1 MKLLLV
7 LGLVPLYS
15 ALPFLSQDLGTET
28 RTLTDALSNSLIAL
42 SSEPR
47 AFKAIDRIFHQN
59 NTCLRNIGEVIEAI
73 QETTKLVESASG
85 DVDSLSQKVNRLS
98 ELSGEAEV
106 VGAVADILRSL
117 EPVLEKLSPVIPIS
131 RSCATSTDNT
141 MAYLRSLAVIMH
153 ELSYDPEVSQSQG
166 TRNMFHKSGNILSGV
181 SAFIENLK
189 TQSEELQNFC
199 FPSKDSTTKGIKAL
213 GEIMGSLA
221 DMFSSLG
228 DYKAGEQIRQ
238 GKFMAQKIVDQVPRM
253 NDLDIGFADCSN
265 NDLESAASTLEDLA
279 KIIEEIGM
287 EKLLNDLGLDVSFLD
302 YLKGQ

>member
-1 MKLLLV
+1 MKLLIV
-7 LGLVPLYS
+7 LGLVPLFS
-15 ALPFLSQDLGTET
+15 ALPFLNQDLGTET

-42 SSEPR
+42 SSEPN

-85 DVDSLSQKVNRLS
+85 DVESLSQKVNRLS
-98 ELSGEAEV
+98 EVSGEAEIV
-106 VGAVADILRSL
+106 SQVADILRSL

-131 RSCATSTDNT
+131 RGCATSTENT
-141 MAYLRSLAVIMH
+141 MTYIRSLAVIMH
-153 ELSYDPEVSQSQG
+153 ELSYDPEISQSQG

-181 SAFIENLK
+181 AAFLDNLK

-213 GEIMGSLA
+213 GEIMGSMA

-228 DYKAGEQIRQ
+228 DYKTGEQIRQ
-238 GKFMAQKIVDQVPRM
+238 GKFMAQKIVNQIPRM
-253 NDLDIGFADCSN
+253 EDLNIGFADCSN
-265 NDLESAASTLEDLA
+265 NDIETAASTLDDLA

-302 YLKGQ
+302 DLKGE